1 MPRCSAVMAPLNN
14 RTLAA
19 YAAAALPLAA
29 AALPVY
35 VHAPKFYSGLGLDL
49 ALIGILL
56 LAVRVLDAVSD
67 PLLGLLADRVP
78 QCCGGRKAMLVAA
91 VPVIAAGMFL
101 LFHPPADAG
110 GLASWLALSLILV
123 YLGLSAASISYFAL
137 GSAWSRDYAER
148 TRITAARGAA
158 ALTGVLLAAALP
170 EWLAQRYGTA
180 AGLELFSIAY
190 APLLVLAVALTVLAG
205 PRMVVAVTPRPLRMR
220 DVLQPLRNA
229 RFLRLAAIFLVNG
242 VAAAIP
248 ATLVLFYVADV
259 LQRPDMTAMFLV
271 LYFIA
276 GAAGMPAWVRIA
288 ARIGKSRAWLLAMV
302 LAVAAF
308 ISAWFLGPGDVTAF
322 AIVCVLS
329 GLAFGADLALPASML
344 ADVIDHD
351 EGRDGRPDG
360 AYFGFWH
367 LLEKLA
373 LALAAGLALPLLQ
386 ALDYVPGA
394 VASAGSALPWV
405 YALLPCAIKLAAAMM
420 LWLLAP
426 ESGRTKPLFTGEA
439 P

>member
-1 MPRCSAVMAPLNN
+1 MARLNN
-14 RTLAA
+14 RELAA

-49 ALIGILL
+49 ALIGVLL
-56 LAVRVLDAVSD
+56 LAVRLLDAVSD

-78 QCCGGRKAMLVAA
+78 QRWGGRKAMLVAA
-91 VPVIAAGMFL
+91 VPAIAAGMWL
-101 LFHPPADAG
+101 LFHPPANG
-110 GLASWLALSLILV
+110 SGLASWLVLSLILV

-158 ALTGVLLAAALP
+158 ALMGVLLAAALP

-180 AGLELFSIAY
+180 AGLGLFSIAY
-190 APLLVLAVALTVLAG
+190 VPLLVAAVALTVLAG
-205 PRMVVAVTPRPLRMR
+205 PRVGAAAVAEALRIGDVLRPLRN
-220 DVLQPLRNA
+220 P
-229 RFLRLAAIFLVNG
+229 RFRRLAAIFLVNG

-259 LQRPDMTAMFLV
+259 LQRPDLTALFLV
-271 LYFIA
+271 LYFVA

-288 ARIGKSRAWLLAMV
+288 AHTGKARAWLLAMV

-329 GLAFGADLALPASML
+329 GLAFGADLALPASLL
-344 ADVIDHD
+344 ADVIDDD

-360 AYFGFWH
+360 AYFGLWH

-386 ALDYVPGA
+386 VLGYAPGA
-394 VASAGSALPWV
+394 VAGAGSALSWV
-405 YALLPCAIKLAAAMM
+405 YALLPCAIKLAAALM
-420 LWLLAP
+420 LWLFAP
-426 ESGRTKPLFTGEA
+426 ESGRTKTFLTGEA

>member
-1 MPRCSAVMAPLNN
+1 MPHCSDAMARLNK
-14 RTLAA
+14 RALAA

-49 ALIGILL
+49 ALIGMLL

-78 QCCGGRKAMLVAA
+78 QRWGGRKAVLGAA
-91 VPVIAAGMFL
+91 VPAIAAGMYL
-101 LFHPPADAG
+101 LFHPPASG
-110 GLASWLALSLILV
+110 SGLAAWLTLSLILV

-158 ALTGVLLAAALP
+158 ALTGVLFAATLP

-180 AGLELFSIAY
+180 AGLGLFSIAY
-190 APLLVLAVALTVLAG
+190 APLLLAGVALTVLAG
-205 PRMVVAVTPRPLRMR
+205 PRAGAAAVSGTLRIGDALRPLRN
-220 DVLQPLRNA
+220 P

-259 LQRPDMTAMFLV
+259 LQRPDLTAVFLV
-271 LYFIA
+271 LYFTA

-288 ARIGKSRAWLLAMV
+288 AHAGKARAWLLAML

-308 ISAWFLGPGDVTAF
+308 VGAWFLGPGDVTAF
-322 AIVCVLS
+322 AMVCVLS

-344 ADVIDHD
+344 ADVIDD
-351 EGRDGRPDG
+351 DDGRDGRPDG
-360 AYFGFWH
+360 AYFGLWH

-386 ALDYVPGA
+386 VLGYVPG
-394 VASAGSALPWV
+394 VAAGAGSALPWV
-405 YALLPCAIKLAAAMM
+405 YALLPCAIKLAAALL
-420 LWLLAP
+420 LWFMVP
-426 ESGRTKPLFTGEA
+426 ESGRTKSLLTGDA
-439 P
+439 L